1 MKSFIP
7 EEDTH
12 EFNEFLA
19 SQGLEGIAVVGQ
31 QDVDQMLASVDQQ
44 MGNVEQNFE
53 DIDSWIINAVFYL
66 SIVRLTLEIIQ
77 QYIYQYIKCVKRIL
91 FCLAKIPVTLEE
103 PFHTDCGIALWYNI
117 LV

>member
-19 SQGLEGIAVVGQ
+19 SQGLEGTAAASQ
-31 QDVDQMLASVDQQ
+31 QDVDQMLASVDKE

-53 DIDSWIINAVFYL
+53 HIDS
-66 SIVRLTLEIIQ
+66 
-77 QYIYQYIKCVKRIL
+77 
-91 FCLAKIPVTLEE
+91 
-103 PFHTDCGIALWYNI
+103 
-117 LV
+117 

>member
-19 SQGLEGIAVVGQ
+19 SQGLEGTAVVGQ
-31 QDVDQMLASVDQQ
+31 QNVDQMLASIDQE

-53 DIDSWIINAVFYL
+53 NIDS
-66 SIVRLTLEIIQ
+66 
-77 QYIYQYIKCVKRIL
+77 
-91 FCLAKIPVTLEE
+91 
-103 PFHTDCGIALWYNI
+103 
-117 LV
+117 